1 MSTQPFGLGA
11 GLFEGLAGS
20 YAQGQRNWLENEM
33 AQRKNVW
40 DTLSAALPNARP
52 EAQVK
57 LFQKMAGLASTP
69 LHKKLDK
76 SVTDFSDIIAPP
88 PGYGANASAPSS
100 GVTPG
105 TMQSSVGAASEPTAF
120 APAALHG
127 GGMPAVPG
135 VGGGGPSSGA
145 ARIPS
150 DIQPPPVVS
159 SIGEGGGVGMGQLP
173 GAQPPSY
180 SPWYS
185 PEEQSHIM
193 GQREAE
199 GASLKVRQEIQARRA
214 EGEEL
219 IRKGQL
225 QPGDI
230 GRYSLGQAPYVVRFQ
245 QKLIQDPDDPT
256 KNIWS
261 DYDSISGQTYRPGT
275 NEVIA
280 NPLQPA
286 ESKLG
291 DVVPDHDSQTGWSR
305 KIYARDGSVARLEKG
320 AAPPTGYAT
329 NYEASSGQNTTIDPT
344 SGRQIVTPFTKS
356 SVSERG
362 VPGQAPPTLTPPPSS
377 AGAPQVGPIVRTP
390 KTVEDAG
397 KNVTT
402 AQQRLT
408 MMQKLA
414 PSAKAGNSQDQ
425 IAILAAHMGMTGG
438 IVPGVRIGAQFW
450 QEAED
455 SAPWFDRLVAPFT
468 RVDPNTGEHYFTA
481 DGLSGIKLTP
491 EQIDQMVGLAKDGVD
506 VAQKSFDVTK
516 KQASTGYG
524 YGPGSGGPKK
534 SASKAQIQAYAT
546 KFHLTYKQAEDEF
559 VKDGVTVEG
568 R

>member
-11 GLFEGLAGS
+11 GLFEGLANS
-20 YAQGQRNWLENEM
+20 YASGQRMWLENEM

-76 SVTDFSDIIAPP
+76 SVTDFSDIIEAP

-105 TMQSSVGAASEPTAF
+105 TMQSSVGAAPESTAF

-145 ARIPS
+145 SRIPS

-173 GAQPPSY
+173 GAQAPAY

-185 PEEQSHIM
+185 PDEQSQILAN
-193 GQREAE
+193 R
-199 GASLKVRQEIQARRA
+199 GAMESAQKVHQEITARRA
-214 EGEEL
+214 EGEDL
-219 IRKGQL
+219 IRQGRL
-225 QPGDI
+225 QPGDLA
-230 GRYSLGQAPYVVRFQ
+230 RYSLGQAPYIVRFQ
-245 QKLIQDPDDPT
+245 QKLIQDPDDPN
-256 KNIWS
+256 KNIMA
-261 DYDSISGQTYRPGT
+261 DFDSITGQTYRPGT
-275 NEVIA
+275 SEVIA
-280 NPLQPA
+280 DPKQPA

-291 DVVPDHDSQTGWSR
+291 DVVPDKDSPTGWSR
-305 KIYARDGSVARLEKG
+305 KIYERDGSVGRLEKG
-320 AAPPTGYAT
+320 AAPPAGYAPT
-329 NYEASSGQNTTIDPT
+329 YGESSGQNISTDPAT
-344 SGRQIVTPFTKS
+344 GRQVVTPFTRS
-356 SVSERG
+356 SVTQRG
-362 VPGQAPPTLTPPPSS
+362 VPGQEPPKLAPPPTS
-377 AGAPQVGPIVRTP
+377 AGAPQAGAIVRTP

-397 KNVTT
+397 KGVTT
-402 AQQRLT
+402 AEQRLS
-408 MMQKLA
+408 MMQKQEK
-414 PSAKAGNSQDQ
+414 SAKAGNQQAQ

-450 QEAED
+450 KEAEE
-455 SAPWFDRLVAPFT
+455 SAPWWDRVIAPFT

-481 DGLSGIKLTP
+481 DALSGIKLTP
-491 EQIDQMVGLAKDGVD
+491 EQVDQMVGLATDGVE
-506 VAQKSFDVTK
+506 VAKKSFDATK
-516 KQASTGYG
+516 KQAASGYG
-524 YGPGSGGPKK
+524 YGPGSGTAKK
-534 SASKAQIQAYAT
+534 SATKAHIQAYAT
-546 KFHLTYKQAEDEF
+546 KFHLTYQQAEDEF